1 MARKWWGFAA
11 AYVVLAFLAGCAVG
25 KNLKQESAAD
35 QSSVTEVIAG
45 EELPAIRRLEDG
57 RQGFVIRER
66 ASLDGE
72 WSEDFERAVDRMR
85 DQDYQKAI
93 ELLEKV
99 IEQSPGVTPPYIN
112 LGICYARTGKP
123 DQAERYL
130 QTALELLPD
139 HPVASNE
146 YGMILR
152 KKGRFAEARAIYE
165 KGLATFPEYLPM
177 HRNLGILCDLYL
189 NDPACALEQYEI
201 YSEARPEDEQVKRW
215 LAELRLRSGGE

>member
-1 MARKWWGFAA
+1 M
-11 AYVVLAFLAGCAVG
+11 
-25 KNLKQESAAD
+25 
-35 QSSVTEVIAG
+35 IAG